1 MRRQAQI
8 EEMER
13 QREALKRA
21 QAEEEER
28 AREARKKAEREAAAA
43 REAEARVGRTITL
56 LFHCGNLTF
65 QLSCIASHSIL
76 LSCTYPTRLF
86 VTGVMGWY
94 LSEHGISACTLSL
107 VCHLAC
113 LVCKLHE
120 ITTISFAR
128 RL

>member
-43 REAEARVGRTITL
+43 REAEARVGRK
-56 LFHCGNLTF
+56 
-65 QLSCIASHSIL
+65 
-76 LSCTYPTRLF
+76 
-86 VTGVMGWY
+86 
-94 LSEHGISACTLSL
+94 IS
-107 VCHLAC
+107 
-113 LVCKLHE
+113 
-120 ITTISFAR
+120 
-128 RL
+128 

>member
-43 REAEARVGRTITL
+43 REAEARVGRNISS
-56 LFHCGNLTF
+56 LFHYLTF
-65 QLSCIASHSIL
+65 QRFLHCISIIVSKQYPSHVHVLS
-76 LSCTYPTRLF
+76 R
-86 VTGVMGWY
+86 WY
-94 LSEHGISACTLSL
+94 LSEHGIIACTPSL
-107 VCHLAC
+107 LCLLLC
-113 LVCKLHE
+113 LVCKLHG
-120 ITTISFAR
+120 ITRISHACTGT
-128 RL
+128 

>member
-43 REAEARVGRTITL
+43 REAEARVGRTINVIVSLREPYIPTFL
-56 LFHCGNLTF
+56 HCITF
-65 QLSCIASHSIL
+65 NTAELYVSYSPI
-76 LSCTYPTRLF
+76 
-86 VTGVMGWY
+86 
-94 LSEHGISACTLSL
+94 
-107 VCHLAC
+107 CHWCNGMVL
-113 LVCKLHE
+113 
-120 ITTISFAR
+120 I
-128 RL
+128 

>member
-43 REAEARVGRTITL
+43 REAEARVGRNISL
-56 LFHCGNLTF
+56 LFPCGNLAF
-65 QLSCIASHSIL
+65 QLSCIASN
-76 LSCTYPTRLF
+76 
-86 VTGVMGWY
+86 
-94 LSEHGISACTLSL
+94 
-107 VCHLAC
+107 
-113 LVCKLHE
+113 
-120 ITTISFAR
+120 
-128 RL
+128 